1 MELIMDAIRAIRAR
15 RAEMNVP
22 PSKKAQLT
30 ISTLE
35 QAVFTQGTPFLKRLA
50 YASDVKVV
58 EATEEVDTQG
68 MVAIATHAA
77 RLYLPLAELVDLD
90 KERARIQKEL
100 DKNRKELDKL
110 ETKLNNPGFVN
121 KAPANVVEAERERAD
136 KLKALL
142 VKLEESAAALG

>member
-1 MELIMDAIRAIRAR
+1 M
-15 RAEMNVP
+15 
-22 PSKKAQLT
+22 
-30 ISTLE
+30 
-35 QAVFTQGTPFLKRLA
+35 FHQGIPFLKRLA
-50 YASDVKVV
+50 YASDVTVV
-58 EATEEVDTQG
+58 EATQEVDAQG
-68 MVAIATHAA
+68 MVTVATHAA

-121 KAPANVVEAERERAD
+121 KAPAQVVEAERERAG
-136 KLKALL
+136 KLRDLL

>member
-1 MELIMDAIRAIRAR
+1 MDAIRAIRAR

-30 ISTLE
+30 VSTLE
-35 QAVFTQGTPFLKRLA
+35 QAVFHQGIPFLKRLP
-50 YASDVKVV
+50 YASDVTVV
-58 EATEEVDTQG
+58 EATQEVDAQG
-68 MVAIATHAA
+68 MVTVATHAA

-110 ETKLNNPGFVN
+110 EAKLNNPGFVN
-121 KAPANVVEAERERAD
+121 KAPANVVEAERERAG
-136 KLKALL
+136 KLRDLL
-142 VKLEESAAALG
+142 VKLEESASALG